1 MRNNLFI
8 TFFVLF
14 LFISGMN
21 QHAFSQGSDDTAYRF
36 LKLASSPRAA
46 ALGGNHVA
54 LPSADIS
61 FFHMNPGYLSSKMHR
76 NFAISYVN
84 HIGDLNM
91 GFANGA
97 WKIRDIGILGVGV
110 RYMNY
115 GTFERRDANGIQNGE
130 FTASDL
136 AFTAGLGRE
145 IAENLNLGITATF
158 VHASYAEFSSSA
170 LAFNAGIRYTFTDL
184 GLDAGLSITN
194 VGFQLSEFDNTSE
207 KLPVDVRVGVSR
219 RLEYIPLRF
228 SITAH
233 SLNRWEIDTQNDTQ
247 EPSFTGYLFRHLL
260 FGAELSLSENVHL
273 RAGYDHLQ
281 HQELKI
287 NNRLDTAG
295 FGYGFGIRYR
305 GITFDFSRN
314 SFSEMGGVTRIGI
327 QTYL

>member
-1 MRNNLFI
+1 MRYSFYI
-8 TFFVLF
+8 TLVALF
-14 LFISGMN
+14 LFFGGMN
-21 QHAFSQGSDDTAYRF
+21 ENSYSQGSDDTAYRF

-61 FFHMNPGYLSSKMHR
+61 FFHINPGYLSSNMHR

-97 WKIRDIGILGVGV
+97 WKISDIGILGVGV

-115 GTFERRDANGIQNGE
+115 GTMERRDASGVQNGE
-130 FTASDL
+130 FSASDL
-136 AFTAGLGRE
+136 AFSIGIGRKV
-145 IAENLNLGITATF
+145 AENLNIGFTTTF
-158 VHASYAEFSSSA
+158 VHASYAEYSSSA
-170 LAFNAGIRYTFTDL
+170 IAFNAGLRYTFTDL
-184 GLDAGLSITN
+184 GLDTGISITN
-194 VGFQLSEFDNTSE
+194 AGFQLSEFDNSSE
-207 KLPVDVRVGVSR
+207 KLPLDIRVGVSR
-219 RLEYIPLRF
+219 RLNYIPLRF
-228 SITAH
+228 SVTAH
-233 SLNRWEIDTQNDTQ
+233 SLNRWKIDTQNDNE
-247 EPSFTGYLFRHLL
+247 EPSFGGYLFRHIL
-260 FGAELSLSENVHL
+260 FGAELSLSDNVHL

>member
-1 MRNNLFI
+1 MRYFLYI
-8 TFFVLF
+8 IFFTIALQ
-14 LFISGMN
+14 ISWGN
-21 QHAFSQGSDDTAYRF
+21 VNTYSQGLDDSAYRF
-36 LKLASSPRAA
+36 LKLTSSPRAA

-54 LPSADIS
+54 LPSADVS
-61 FFHMNPGYLSSKMHR
+61 FFHINPGYLSKSMHR
-76 NFAISYVN
+76 NFAISYIS

-97 WKIRDIGILGVGV
+97 WEIRDFGVLAIGI

-115 GTFERRDANGIQNGE
+115 GTMERRDSNGLLYGE
-130 FTASDL
+130 FSSKDL
-136 AFTAGLGRE
+136 AFSTGIGRE
-145 IAENLNLGITATF
+145 LAPNLNIGFTTTLI
-158 VHASYAEFSSSA
+158 HASYAEFSSSA
-170 LAFNAGIRYTFTDL
+170 ISFNVGLRYTFMDL
-184 GLDAGLSITN
+184 GLDTGISITN
-194 VGFQLSEFDNTSE
+194 MGFQLSTFDTESE
-207 KLPVDVRVGVSR
+207 KLPLDIRIGVSR
-219 RLEYIPLRF
+219 RLNYIPLRF
-228 SITAH
+228 SLTAH
-233 SLNRWEIDTQNDTQ
+233 SLNRWEIDSYNDTKK
-247 EPSFTGYLFRHLL
+247 PSFSGYLFRHLL
-260 FGAELSLSENVHL
+260 FGAELSLSENVHV